1 MMSKLFCLSRERGGA
16 GAGSHTMLIEA
27 SSAGPAAS
35 IKLTMKNSVLLKVL
49 CLHPLRQENIISP
62 QVSHLDI

>member
-35 IKLTMKNSVLLKVL
+35 IKLTMKNSVLLKVAL
-49 CLHPLRQENIISP
+49 ASVKAREYYITS
-62 QVSHLDI
+62 SFSS